1 MVRSKIKHFFLHL
14 FEVRLKFV
22 IFVLLFFYIIGLFMV
37 ALSTF
42 RTDDPI
48 PDVKTISLKM
58 RKQYR
63 DLACKIKAGIYI
75 RNFSTFDFATNNFV
89 VNAMIWFE
97 FDKNEVPFKAIDQF
111 SFENSKPIYKSPPY
125 VTLHDNKILVKY
137 DVIFEVKTDVNF
149 DRFPLEDHRLSIVLT
164 NNFIS
169 PHEMYFDD
177 SENATSLI
185 VSKDLFTSNWKVHSM
200 RSISGYSSLYFDQ
213 YDQHRKMQSPKAV
226 FTIDFQKVGINK
238 ILLIFVPLFAVILLA
253 LFSFLMSFNNHSG
266 KSALGLGA
274 ITGLLGYRFV
284 IQNMSPAVG
293 YFTLTDKIF
302 LFFLFFAF
310 VIYIFHVLMSRHY
323 LYLVEREKLKRS
335 EQPETDTNVLTPRIT
350 ERINTLAYF
359 IFVLIFIIAVTYF
372 VLA

>member
-1 MVRSKIKHFFLHL
+1 
-14 FEVRLKFV
+14 
-22 IFVLLFFYIIGLFMV
+22 MV

-48 PDVKTISLKM
+48 PDVKTISVKM

-63 DLACKIKAGIYI
+63 DFGCKIKTGIYI
-75 RNFSTFDFATNNFV
+75 RNFSSFDFATNSFV

-97 FDKNEVPFKAIDQF
+97 FDKNEVPFKTIDNF
-111 SFENSKPIYKSPPY
+111 SFENSKIIYKSQPY
-125 VTLHDNKILVKY
+125 VTLNNDKILVKY
-137 DVIFEVKTDVNF
+137 DVIFEAKTDVNF
-149 DRFPLEDHRLSIVLT
+149 YRFPLEDHRLSIVLT

-169 PHEMYFDD
+169 PRELYFDD
-177 SENATSLI
+177 SENAMSLVI
-185 VSKDLFTSNWKVHSM
+185 SDKLFTSNWKVHSM

-213 YDQHRKMQSPKAV
+213 YNTHRKMQSPKAV
-226 FTIDFQKVGINK
+226 FTINFQKVGINK

-253 LFSFLMSFNNHSG
+253 LFSFLMSFNNHQG
-266 KSALGLGA
+266 KTSLGLAA

-284 IQNMSPAVG
+284 IQNMSPSVG

-310 VIYIFHVLMSRHY
+310 LIYIFHVLMSRHY
-323 LYLVEREKLKRS
+323 LYLVELEKLKKS
-335 EQPETDTNVLTPRIT
+335 DQPDIDTNVLTPRIT

-359 IFVLIFIIAVTYF
+359 IFVLIFVLVVTYI